1 MDYSK
6 IVHWQH
12 SNSEYCPIKDHKQI
26 DMISRS
32 FDLLNED
39 SVVNL
44 LCGGGLRMQEAFCKK
59 SCNKKKPPFFCKETF
74 IGWH

>member
-44 LCGGGLRMQEAFCKK
+44 LCGGLRMQEAFCKK